1 MKIIK
6 EYQTEFLSIA
16 ILILVCFLMIPQKTY
31 LVDIYIDGNNKEL
44 ASIVDLRLDY
54 DKSDLNLNSFNSYGI
69 LKYWNDDRFLIMP
82 SNDKLDI
89 PVLSLAFTKKSL
101 FSSPDIEISD
111 QSQVYLSH
119 VGVSDL
125 RNSKIKFSLKY
136 DH

>member
-1 MKIIK
+1 
-6 EYQTEFLSIA
+6 
-16 ILILVCFLMIPQKTY
+16 MIPQKTY
-31 LVDIYIDGNNKEL
+31 LVDIYIEGNNKEL

-89 PVLSLAFTKKSL
+89 PVLSLEFTKKGL
-101 FSSPDIEISD
+101 FSSQDIEISD

-119 VGVSDL
+119 VGVSNL
-125 RNSKIKFSLKY
+125 RNSKIMFIMK
-136 DH
+136 

>member
-6 EYQTEFLSIA
+6 EYQTEFLSIV